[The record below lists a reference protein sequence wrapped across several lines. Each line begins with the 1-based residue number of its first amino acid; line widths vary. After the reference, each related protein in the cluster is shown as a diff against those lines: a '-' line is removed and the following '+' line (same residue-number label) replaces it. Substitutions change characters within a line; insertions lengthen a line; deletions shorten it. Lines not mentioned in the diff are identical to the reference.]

1 MLLDSS
7 QRLRVFQP
15 VFRYS
20 LATRMHKIKLLLAG
34 AFFRCSTVQL
44 YWNKGSTG
52 LLVLSQADVDKT
64 NQSYYGETKLNYLT
78 TDRAFEGIVP
88 LKKEGPVHDVQWS
101 SSGSEFAVVY
111 GFMPAKAT
119 IFNKKCNPLLE
130 LGEGPYNTIRWNP
143 KGRCILRII

>member
-1 MLLDSS
+1 MFQQTSFRSS
-7 QRLRVFQP
+7 LIFLTLISCRVFQP

-44 YWNKGSTG
+44 HWNKGSTG

-88 LKKEGPVHDVQWS
+88 LSKFLLLRFDKIFPLI
-101 SSGSEFAVVY
+101 SG
-111 GFMPAKAT
+111 
-119 IFNKKCNPLLE
+119 L
-130 LGEGPYNTIRWNP
+130 
-143 KGRCILRII
+143 